1 MFKHCA
7 SCVKEIS
14 HKSLIVKI
22 PFYVVNIEK
31 YSVESWYTKNGE
43 LVIQMIEKP
52 VIDVV
57 KPVTI
62 QETFEYSRYPGE
74 RS

>member
-1 MFKHCA
+1 MFKHYA
-7 SCVKEIS
+7 TCVKEIS
-14 HKSLIVKI
+14 SRYIVVKI

-57 KPVTI
+57 KPISI